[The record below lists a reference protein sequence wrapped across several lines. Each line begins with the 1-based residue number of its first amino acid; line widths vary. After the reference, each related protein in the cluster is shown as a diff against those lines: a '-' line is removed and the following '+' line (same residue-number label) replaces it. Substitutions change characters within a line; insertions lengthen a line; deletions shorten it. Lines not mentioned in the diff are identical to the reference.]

1 MKNQYA
7 FTLFE
12 ILTVLALL
20 AIIGRIAV
28 PALQD
33 FLERNQQQAIFNQ
46 IVRAVHN
53 ARSHAVTQR
62 VTVELCGSRDGLS
75 CHSDWSHGWL
85 LREVKNDTPIAVT
98 LLSPDRQHLQWKGVK
113 PEIQFNSN
121 GISSLGNG
129 RFYGCYKEK
138 ISWQLILNRQG
149 RLRVGSQ
156 QENSAHNANCS

>member
-12 ILTVLALL
+12 ILIVLALL

-85 LREVKNDTPIAVT
+85 LREANNKTPIAVT
-98 LLSPDRQHLQWKGVK
+98 LLNPDRQRFQWSG
-113 PEIQFNSN
+113 FNQGIRFQSN
-121 GISSLGNG
+121 GVSSISNG

-156 QENSAHNANCS
+156 QENSEKNTNCN